1 MTQFSVEIMTKGIFQ
16 TLVTY
21 GLATT
26 LALPLFA
33 DVKLKTKRESGG
45 RAAEDTIYFKG
56 PRARREIND
65 VQGEK
70 IVTILQCD
78 KNRVVELN
86 PASKKYV
93 IVALDLDER
102 PAASSG
108 KDRNGGE
115 VTLKLS
121 ASDTGDHREMFG
133 YTARRVKSTINF
145 DGSSH
150 ACAKDLKFE
159 EDGWYADLSPG
170 LSCHA
175 RLDLYDAISTG
186 EGLYSGCHDTFRFK
200 TGGFDNTG
208 YPLKQTTIIKRGKQR
223 FTSSVEVTELSNA
236 TLDASLFEI
245 PEHYVQARDNNDFM
259 LLPKNAA
266 VTRIGVPLI
275 KNNTSQKIDQMRET
289 FIASLR
295 NAGLEP
301 VALDGDNAAAFEADA
316 RRKQCDYVL
325 STEIASVK
333 KKKHGG
339 GVLGAMVGEDT
350 KTSVT
355 YDVVLAYKVNKL
367 GESKSIL
374 DSTEESREGVS
385 VPQGVNTALE
395 QVVRKT
401 LTYLR
406 QNE

>member
-1 MTQFSVEIMTKGIFQ
+1 MAKHAWQGF
-16 TLVTY
+16 LAC
-21 GLATT
+21 GLAVGMSM
-26 LALPLFA
+26 PLLA
-33 DVKLKTKRESGG
+33 DVKVKTKRESGG
-45 RAAEDTIYFKG
+45 HAAEDTIYFKG

-65 VQGEK
+65 VMGEK

-86 PASKKYV
+86 PASRKYV
-93 IVALDLDER
+93 IIALDLDER
-102 PAASSG
+102 PAAQPE
-108 KDRNGGE
+108 KDKSGGE

-121 ASDTGDHREMFG
+121 ASDTGNHQQMFG
-133 YTARRVKSTINF
+133 YTAHRVKSTIDF
-145 DGSSH
+145 DASSH

-175 RLDLYDAISTG
+175 RLDLYDAIATG
-186 EGLYSGCHDTFRFK
+186 EGLYTGCHDTFRFK
-200 TGGFDNTG
+200 TSGFDNTG
-208 YPLKQTTIIKRGKQR
+208 YPLKQTTVVKRGKQR

-236 TLDASLFEI
+236 TLSAALFEI
-245 PEHYVQARDNNDFM
+245 PEGYVQARDNSDFM
-259 LLPKNAA
+259 LLPKNAE

-275 KNNTSQKIDQMRET
+275 KNDTSQKIDQMRDA
-289 FIASLR
+289 FVGSLR

-301 VALDGDNAAAFEADA
+301 VALEGDSAAAVEADA

-325 STEIASVK
+325 STEIATVK

-350 KTSVT
+350 KKPVT
-355 YDVVLAYKVNKL
+355 YDVVLAYKLNKA
-367 GESKSIL
+367 GDSKSVL

-385 VPQGVNTALE
+385 FPQAVNTALE